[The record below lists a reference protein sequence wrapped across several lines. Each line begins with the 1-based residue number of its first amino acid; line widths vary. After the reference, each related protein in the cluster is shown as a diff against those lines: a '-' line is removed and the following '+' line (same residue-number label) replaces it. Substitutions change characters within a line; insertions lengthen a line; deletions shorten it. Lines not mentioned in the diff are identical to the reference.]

1 MSRVAR
7 PLALLASLLAG
18 CTVGDD
24 PYPLGWE
31 PLSPSP
37 AADCRHFQGT
47 YADRGQAGH
56 AAEASLSRE
65 LFGKDGPW
73 KVATNVHFS
82 FLEPEVLQ
90 VTVTPAPKP
99 FVRRFS
105 ARTGELRCEGGMLAL
120 RDRRWV
126 YSDVMSG
133 REDVRV
139 ELHRSGNYL
148 VAHVNETMM
157 GAMFMVVP
165 LTGESARWYRFSR
178 LTP

>member
-1 MSRVAR
+1 MKFAG
-7 PLALLASLLAG
+7 PLLIMMLSAGG

-24 PYPLGWE
+24 PYPVGWD
-31 PLSPSP
+31 PVVTTPGS
-37 AADCRHFQGT
+37 DCKDFQGT

-56 AAEASLSRE
+56 TGQASLSRE

-73 KVATNVHFS
+73 QTASNVHLS
-82 FLEPEVLQ
+82 FPQPDLLD
-90 VTVTPAPKP
+90 VTVTPSPKP

-105 ARTGELRCEGGMLAL
+105 TKTGELRCEGGMLLL
-120 RDRRWV
+120 RNRRWV
-126 YSDVMSG
+126 YSDLMSG
-133 REDVRV
+133 REDVRL

-165 LTGESARWYRFSR
+165 LTGESTRWYRFSR

>member
-1 MSRVAR
+1 MR
-7 PLALLASLLAG
+7 LALSLVLIAGFLGG
-18 CTVGDD
+18 CTVGED
-24 PYPLGWE
+24 PYPAGWD
-31 PLSPSP
+31 PLSPLTG
-37 AADCRHFQGT
+37 ADCRHFQGT

-56 AAEASLSRE
+56 TGQASLSRE

-73 KVATNVHFS
+73 QAAENVHFS
-82 FLEPEVLQ
+82 FPQPDLLD

-105 ARTGELRCEGGMLAL
+105 AKAGELRCEGGAL
-120 RDRRWV
+120 YLRNRRWV
-126 YSDVMSG
+126 YSDLMSG
-133 REDVRV
+133 REDVKV
-139 ELHRSGNYL
+139 ELYRSGNYL

-165 LTGESARWYRFSR
+165 LTGESTRWYRFSR